1 MMHSESSSTEENSTT
16 SYNNGHE
23 SYARSLRV
31 IGQALESLRI
41 TSFAL
46 EKDGDKFIVRNWE
59 PSFLNN
65 IANQVWGSNYCAP
78 KPAHRKSKNPLL
90 IYDEADT
97 ERLETV
103 GRGRRG
109 STEIQKP
116 YKISSGLRVLGD
128 YLDQHRA
135 TNFHV
140 WWSTESVTIKY
151 QATAGTPK
159 EANFTVQNLHD
170 LAVGMYIRRS
180 GRSSK

>member
-1 MMHSESSSTEENSTT
+1 MMHSESSSTDENSTT
-16 SYNNGHE
+16 SYNKAYE

-46 EKDGDKFIVRNWE
+46 EKDGGKFIVQNWE
-59 PSFLNN
+59 PSFLKN
-65 IANQVWGSNYCAP
+65 IANQVWGNDCVP
-78 KPAHRKSKNPLL
+78 KPGHGKSRNLLL
-90 IYDEADT
+90 IYDNADT

-103 GRGRRG
+103 GRARRG
-109 STEIQKP
+109 SREIQKP
-116 YKISSGLRVLGD
+116 YKISSCLRVLGD
-128 YLDQHRA
+128 YLDKHRA
-135 TNFHV
+135 MDFHL